1 MKLIIRQFAKSA
13 TAGKYKQPDLIDT
26 GRHSRKTRAEA
37 HAQALVRGPSRNAL
51 ILDMF
56 RRRGPMGYTR
66 SEIAD
71 ALNRPAHC
79 ITQNILALL
88 RADKIVETDDRR
100 HSSLGGLGAVMQLAP
115 DRSDE

>member
-1 MKLIIRQFAKSA
+1 MKTIVRHSAKSA

-37 HAQALVRGPSRNAL
+37 HAHALVRGPSRNAL
-51 ILDMF
+51 ILEMF
-56 RRRGPMGYTR
+56 RQRGPMGYTR

-71 ALNRPAHC
+71 ALNRPSHC

-88 RADKIVETDDRR
+88 RAEKIVETEARR

-115 DRSDE
+115 IRSVE